1 MITPGI
7 RLCGACSYRSFLAN
21 QWPTTTRPSTRKRKL
36 HATSARREQQQV
48 LHTEQ
53 PVEAIPYSDLTIG
66 VPTEVLP
73 GERRVAMT
81 PKNTELLLKKGFKRI
96 LIEHGA
102 GFGAQFPIHEYES
115 AGATMA
121 NSRNVWTDSD
131 IILKVRPPRLTAGN
145 PPSAN
150 EAPRFT
156 SNVNNFVDGFRP
168 GKTIISFMYPHIDR
182 SKPLIDTMREKGFTS
197 FAMDMIPR
205 ISRAQTFD
213 ALSSMANIAGY
224 KAVLEASNHFGRF
237 MTGQTTAAGKIPPC
251 KVLVIG
257 AGVAG
262 LSAIATVGSI
272 ARSVAPP
279 ILTSCR
285 LAVLALLYGASIR
298 DLPSG
303 SRYSHLALSLLKSI

>member
-1 MITPGI
+1 MITPLL
-7 RLCGACSYRSFLAN
+7 RLCGAWAYRDAFHGSSIV
-21 QWPTTTRPSTRKRKL
+21 PSLGRFRALHFQSTPKRFQ
-36 HATSARREQQQV
+36 EQNKAD
-48 LHTEQ
+48 LER
-53 PVEAIPYSDLTIG
+53 PVEAIPYSELTIG
-66 VPTEVLP
+66 VPTEVLA

-81 PKNTELLLKKGFKRI
+81 PKNVALLLKKGFKRV

-102 GFGAQFPIHEYES
+102 GFESQFPAHEYQE
-115 AGATMA
+115 AGAVMA

-131 IILKVRPPRLTAGN
+131 IILKVRPPRLSAGN

-156 SNVNNFVDGFRP
+156 STVNSFVDGFGP
-168 GKTIISFMYPHIDR
+168 GKTIISFLYPMLDR
-182 SKPLIDTMREKGFTS
+182 SKPLIDVMQQKGITS
-197 FAMDMIPR
+197 FAMDAIPR

-237 MTGQTTAAGKIPPC
+237 FTGQTTAAGKIPPC

-262 LSAIATVGSI
+262 LSAIATVRGFIVGSHV
-272 ARSVAPP
+272 S
-279 ILTSCR
+279 SN
-285 LAVLALLYGASIR
+285 
-298 DLPSG
+298 
-303 SRYSHLALSLLKSI
+303 

>member
-1 MITPGI
+1 MLNS
-7 RLCGACSYRSFLAN
+7 RVKLCGAWSSSGL
-21 QWPTTTRPSTRKRKL
+21 QLTRPWHRPF
-36 HATSARREQQQV
+36 HASQRQWQEQQQQKH
-48 LHTEQ
+48 LPPKAAEPER
-53 PVEAIPYSDLTIG
+53 PVKTIPYAELTIG
-66 VPTEVLP
+66 VPTEVFP

-81 PKNTELLLKKGFKRI
+81 PQNAALLLKKGFKRV

-102 GFGAQFPIHEYES
+102 GVEAQFPAHEYEA

-131 IILKVRPPRLTAGN
+131 IVLKVRPPRLTAGN
-145 PPSAN
+145 PPTAG
-150 EAPRFT
+150 AQARFT
-156 SNVNNFVDGFRP
+156 GSVNNFVDGFRP
-168 GKTIISFMYPHIDR
+168 GSTIISMLYPNQDR
-182 SKPLIDTMREKGFTS
+182 SKPVVDTMAQKGFTS

-237 MTGQTTAAGKIPPC
+237 LTGQTTAAGKIPPC

-262 LSAIATVGSI
+262 LSAIATVSQDWTTT
-272 ARSVAPP
+272 P
-279 ILTSCR
+279 
-285 LAVLALLYGASIR
+285 
-298 DLPSG
+298 
-303 SRYSHLALSLLKSI
+303 LS

>member
-1 MITPGI
+1 MGLGVFKSCRNALNPSASI
-7 RLCGACSYRSFLAN
+7 LCLTVVRRIHLY
-21 QWPTTTRPSTRKRKL
+21 PT
-36 HATSARREQQQV
+36 ARRSQEKPS
-48 LHTEQ
+48 LDIKR

-66 VPTEVLP
+66 VPTEVLG

-81 PKNTELLLKKGFKRI
+81 PKNVSLLLKKGFKRI

-102 GFGAQFPIHEYES
+102 GFESQFPAHEYEE
-115 AGATMA
+115 AGAIMV
-121 NSRNVWTDSD
+121 NSRNVWTESD
-131 IILKVRPPRLTAGN
+131 IVLKVRPPRLTAGN

-156 SNVNNFVDGFRP
+156 STVNNFVDGFRP
-168 GKTIISFMYPHIDR
+168 GKTIISFLYPMLDR
-182 SKPLIDTMREKGFTS
+182 SKPLIDTMQQKGYTS

-205 ISRAQTFD
+205 ISRAQSFD

-237 MTGQTTAAGKIPPC
+237 LTGQTTAAGKIPPC

-262 LSAIATVGSI
+262 LSAIATVCSAFI
-272 ARSVAPP
+272 DFNLLQVY
-279 ILTSCR
+279 
-285 LAVLALLYGASIR
+285 ALL
-298 DLPSG
+298 G
-303 SRYSHLALSLLKSI
+303 SPNGCYRSWF

>member
-1 MITPGI
+1 MIGLSM
-7 RLCGACSYRSFLAN
+7 RLCGPWTSPGAVLTRSHQRFFHTSQ
-21 QWPTTTRPSTRKRKL
+21 QWWQEKQAEPERLIK
-36 HATSARREQQQV
+36 
-48 LHTEQ
+48 
-53 PVEAIPYSDLTIG
+53 AIPYSELTIG
-66 VPTEVLP
+66 VPTEVFP

-81 PKNTELLLKKGFKRI
+81 PQNAALLLKKGFKRV

-102 GFGAQFPIHEYES
+102 GFEAQFPIHEYEA

-131 IILKVRPPRLTAGN
+131 IVLKVRPPRLTAGN
-145 PPSAN
+145 PTTGGGQ
-150 EAPRFT
+150 APFKG
-156 SNVNNFVDGFRP
+156 SVNNFVDGFRP
-168 GKTIISFMYPHIDR
+168 GSTIISMLNPSLER
-182 SKPLIDTMREKGFTS
+182 SKPVVDMMAKKGVSS

-205 ISRAQTFD
+205 ISRAQAFD

-262 LSAIATVGSI
+262 LSAIATVL
-272 ARSVAPP
+272 PP
-279 ILTSCR
+279 IVDER
-285 LAVLALLYGASIR
+285 LC
-298 DLPSG
+298 
-303 SRYSHLALSLLKSI
+303 

>member
-1 MITPGI
+1 MMITPRP
-7 RLCGACSYRSFLAN
+7 RLCGAWQPRNGPRLLLAAVTAGSRRN
-21 QWPTTTRPSTRKRKL
+21 LHFQCTPTWFQ
-36 HATSARREQQQV
+36 EQPK
-48 LHTEQ
+48 TDIER
-53 PVEAIPYSDLTIG
+53 PVEAIPYSELTIG
-66 VPTEVLP
+66 VPTEVFV

-81 PKNTELLLKKGFKRI
+81 PKNVSLLLKKGFKRV

-102 GFGAQFPIHEYES
+102 GFESQFPAHEYQA
-115 AGATMA
+115 AGAVLA
-121 NSRNVWTDSD
+121 NSRNVWTESD

-156 SNVNNFVDGFRP
+156 SNVNSFVDGFRP
-168 GKTIISFMYPHIDR
+168 GKTIISFLYPMLDR
-182 SKPLIDTMREKGFTS
+182 SKPLLDVMQEKGFTS
-197 FAMDMIPR
+197 LAMDMIPR

-237 MTGQTTAAGKIPPC
+237 LTGQTTAAGKIPPC

-262 LSAIATVGSI
+262 LSAIATVC
-272 ARSVAPP
+272 
-279 ILTSCR
+279 TT
-285 LAVLALLYGASIR
+285 
-298 DLPSG
+298 PSW
-303 SRYSHLALSLLKSI
+303 SLLVLDLMRLS